1 MESMTSES
9 WTDDDR
15 FFLVERLREK
25 QRELEW
31 KGSTDRMPALLR
43 EVRALEQRVD
53 LMLANRKKPAPQK
66 NLFGE
71 ES

>member
-1 MESMTSES
+1 MSSET

-15 FFLVERLREK
+15 FFLVERMREK
-25 QRELEW
+25 QRAWYSYENPA
-31 KGSTDRMPALLR
+31 DRPPGLLG
-43 EVRALEQRVD
+43 ECKALEKRVD

-71 ES
+71 DL

>member
-1 MESMTSES
+1 MSSET

-15 FFLVERLREK
+15 FFLVERMREK
-25 QRELEW
+25 QHAYYSCKDMGR
-31 KGSTDRMPALLR
+31 KRALLG
-43 EVRALEQRVD
+43 ECKALEQRVD

-71 ES
+71 DL

>member
-1 MESMTSES
+1 MSET

-25 QRELEW
+25 QRAYYSCQDGR
-31 KGSTDRMPALLR
+31 KRALLG
-43 EVRALEQRVD
+43 ECKALEARVD
-53 LMLANRKKPAPQK
+53 LMLSDRKKPAPQK

-71 ES
+71 EF